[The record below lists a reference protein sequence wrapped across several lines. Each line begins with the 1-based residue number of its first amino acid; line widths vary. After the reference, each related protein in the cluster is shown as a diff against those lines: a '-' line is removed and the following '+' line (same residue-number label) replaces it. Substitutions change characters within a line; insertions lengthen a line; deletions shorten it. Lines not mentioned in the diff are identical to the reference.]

1 MGARNGGQVMRR
13 RLGSER
19 VAVAVEG
26 LYSAFADVP
35 KPSGIEG
42 CPCCIEREN
51 TDVLLAKPLRTLA
64 PDELSN
70 YAASAFLTAGSS
82 ADYLYFL
89 PRILEVLVACPVWRP
104 DPEVVGKAISAAGH
118 ADWPERKK
126 AALAEYIDAVWSEML
141 DGPEARRDMDTW
153 ICFAGRVPVRVT
165 PLLERLL
172 ERPKRL
178 VDLYEVNSQTLIEG
192 RLSNGFWDEDSEE
205 HDRVVEWLRS
215 PAVQTVINRAYGL
228 LS

>member
-42 CPCCIEREN
+42 CPCCIERKN

-70 YAASAFLTAGSS
+70 YAASAFLTIGSS
-82 ADYLYFL
+82 TDHL
-89 PRILEVLVACPVWRP
+89 
-104 DPEVVGKAISAAGH
+104 
-118 ADWPERKK
+118 
-126 AALAEYIDAVWSEML
+126 
-141 DGPEARRDMDTW
+141 
-153 ICFAGRVPVRVT
+153 
-165 PLLERLL
+165 
-172 ERPKRL
+172 
-178 VDLYEVNSQTLIEG
+178 
-192 RLSNGFWDEDSEE
+192 
-205 HDRVVEWLRS
+205 
-215 PAVQTVINRAYGL
+215 
-228 LS
+228 